1 MNRHEPP
8 SSEGTPNWLLQL
20 WRNLRL
26 AWHLLRDPVLPAVF
40 KMIPVVALVYL
51 LFPADLLP
59 DWIPG
64 LGQMDDLSVA
74 LLGLKLFIDAC
85 PSSIVEKHQ
94 ARMSSV
100 DATYRV
106 VDEETGSEGQQE
118 RLPASNASDTGLEDD

>member
-1 MNRHEPP
+1 
-8 SSEGTPNWLLQL
+8 
-20 WRNLRL
+20 
-26 AWHLLRDPVLPAVF
+26 VLPAVF